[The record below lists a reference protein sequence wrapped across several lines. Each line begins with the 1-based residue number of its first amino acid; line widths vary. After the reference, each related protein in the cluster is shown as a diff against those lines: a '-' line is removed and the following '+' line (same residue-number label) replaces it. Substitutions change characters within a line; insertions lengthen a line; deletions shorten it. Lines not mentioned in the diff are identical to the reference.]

1 MRGYQRSD
9 LRHLYLHRVAL
20 DKLRKRP
27 ALRRPCLDLVERWL
41 AGPEQ
46 APSRPWL
53 LQWREMLAGWPIEK
67 IAETVLD
74 PEGGQ
79 TLRQC
84 SPLGPVFQ
92 PRERWEALAEFA
104 RRFERGIDQLE

>member
-1 MRGYQRSD
+1 MATRRGVMPAVALIGAAGESPILVMRGYQRSD

-41 AGPEQ
+41 AGPEH

-67 IAETVLD
+67 MAETVLD

-84 SPLGPVFQ
+84 SP
-92 PRERWEALAEFA
+92 
-104 RRFERGIDQLE
+104 